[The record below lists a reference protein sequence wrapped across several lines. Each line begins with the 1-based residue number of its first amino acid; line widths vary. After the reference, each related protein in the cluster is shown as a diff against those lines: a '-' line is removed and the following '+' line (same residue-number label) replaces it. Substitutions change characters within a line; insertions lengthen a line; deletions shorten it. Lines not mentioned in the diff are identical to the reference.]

1 MGSYA
6 IIGGSRGIGRQ
17 MVEQLAAQGHQ
28 VLVYSRTAPVGTNHG
43 NVEWHEWDVRYEDWS
58 NCPLPESLDGLAY
71 CPGTI
76 NLKPF
81 HRISIQEFKDEFELN
96 YFGAVRAIQHFLPL
110 LKQSERASVVLFSTV
125 AVSQGMPFHSGI
137 ASAKG
142 AIEGLARSLAAEYAP
157 RIRFNVVAPSL
168 TETSLAERLLSTED
182 KKRASAERHPLKRIG
197 TPEEL
202 AASATWLLSG
212 PSTWM
217 TAQVLHVDGGMS
229 SVRTI

>member
-6 IIGGSRGIGRQ
+6 IFGGSKGIGRQ
-17 MVEQLAAQGHQ
+17 MVEQLAAQGHH
-28 VLVYSRTAPVGTNHG
+28 VFVYSRTEPVGINYL
-43 NVEWHEWDVRYEDWS
+43 NVTWHHWDVRNEDWS

-71 CPGTI
+71 CPGSI

-81 HRISIQEFKDEFELN
+81 HRTSLNDFKDEFELN
-96 YFGAVRAIQHFLPL
+96 YFGAVKAIQHFLPL
-110 LKQSERASVVLFSTV
+110 LKQSDRASVVLFSTV

-142 AIEGLARSLAAEYAP
+142 AIEGLSRSLAAEYAP

-168 TETSLAERLLSTED
+168 TETSLAERLLSTEE
-182 KKRASAERHPLKRIG
+182 KKRASAERHPLKRVG

-202 AASATWLLSG
+202 AASATWLLTG
-212 PSTWM
+212 ESTWM

-229 SVRTI
+229 SIRTI

>member
-1 MGSYA
+1 MARYA
-6 IIGGSRGIGRQ
+6 VIGGSKGIGRQ
-17 MVEQLAAQGHQ
+17 LVHQLAGQGHQ
-28 VLVYSRTAPVGTNHG
+28 VLVYSRTQPTDIDALNIS
-43 NVEWHEWDVRYEDWS
+43 WHEWDVRNEDWGA
-58 NCPLPESLDGLAY
+58 CPLPESLDGLAY

-81 HRISIQEFKDEFELN
+81 HRTSIHEFKDEFELN
-96 YFGAVRAIQHFLPL
+96 FFGAVKAIHHLLPL

-142 AIEGLARSLAAEYAP
+142 AVEGLARSLAAEYAP

-168 TETSLAERLLSTED
+168 TNTGLAERLLSTEE
-182 KKRASAERHPLKRIG
+182 KKQASAERHPLKRVG

-202 AASATWLLSG
+202 AASATWLLTG
-212 PSTWM
+212 ESTWM
-217 TAQVLHVDGGMS
+217 TAQVVHVDGGMS
-229 SVRTI
+229 SIRTI